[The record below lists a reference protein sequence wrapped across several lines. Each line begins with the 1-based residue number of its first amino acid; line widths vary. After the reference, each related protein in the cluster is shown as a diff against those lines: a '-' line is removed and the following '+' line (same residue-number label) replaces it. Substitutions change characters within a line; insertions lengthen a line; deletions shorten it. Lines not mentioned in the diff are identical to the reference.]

1 MLVYLFRRAGFLL
14 LTVWLTSIVVFLVT
28 QLFPGDV
35 ARIILGREAGEPAI
49 QALRKQL
56 GLDLLVPVQ
65 YARWLQHFVTG
76 NWGTSFTSQ
85 ADVFPLVMQRLRNSL
100 MLLAVTLVIV
110 IPVAVTLGVIAGL
123 RENSWVDNVISIS
136 ALSAVG
142 LPEFVTGVILTQ
154 IFALELGLLPAS
166 SAIAPGTSALL
177 RSRAFHIGQSYSS
190 TCCATPCCRRSRSSP
205 SVSVG

>member
-1 MLVYLFRRAGFLL
+1 MSTYLFRRAGFLL

-28 QLFPGDV
+28 QLLSGDV

-56 GLDLLVPVQ
+56 GLDLPVPVQ

-76 NWGTSFTSQ
+76 NWGMSFTSQ

-100 MLLAVTLVIV
+100 MLLAVTLVV
-110 IPVAVTLGVIAGL
+110 AIPVAVTLGVVAGL

-136 ALSAVG
+136 ALFVVG
-142 LPEFVTGVILTQ
+142 LPEFVTGLIQ
-154 IFALELGLLPAS
+154 IFALELGFLPAS

-177 RSRAFHIGQSYSS
+177 RSRAFRIVRSS
-190 TCCATPCCRRSRSSP
+190 LSMSCATPCCRRSRSSP
-205 SVSVG
+205 SVLVG